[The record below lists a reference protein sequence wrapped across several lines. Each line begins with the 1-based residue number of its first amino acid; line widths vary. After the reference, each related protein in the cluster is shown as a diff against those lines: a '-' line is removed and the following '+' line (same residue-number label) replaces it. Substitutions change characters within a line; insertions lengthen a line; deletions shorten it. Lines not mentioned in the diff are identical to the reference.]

1 MLHMCKVN
9 VEISYICTSVFSG
22 FTADYLYLIEAAWH
36 HYESVN
42 QAILGPNNCFRQSG
56 GKPLSEPMLACYQL
70 DPMEHISFKSYLKIK
85 VFIPENAFENIV
97 CNMMANCL
105 GLEVLTGQ
113 VRLWSTFWLSP
124 HLYRRWFMSSIY
136 ECDLKRS
143 MCVNKIRTTKVFMPS
158 VTQFWFWNVHHHHL
172 YLKQRWVNV
181 LSLLD
186 HQLCILQLI
195 L

>member
-1 MLHMCKVN
+1 MSFPVSLLITRNKLRLRDTIMWN
-9 VEISYICTSVFSG
+9 VSVTRTSLAQIIAFANPAASHYLSQSWLVISWTPRNIFH
-22 FTADYLYLIEAAWH
+22 LNLIWK
-36 HYESVN
+36 SKFF
-42 QAILGPNNCFRQSG
+42 IL
-56 GKPLSEPMLACYQL
+56 
-70 DPMEHISFKSYLKIK
+70 
-85 VFIPENAFENIV
+85 ENAIKNIV
-97 CNMMANCL
+97 CNMSANCL

-113 VRLWSTFWLSP
+113 VRLWSTFGPSP

-143 MCVNKIRTTKVFMPS
+143 MCVKMTRTAKVFMPS
-158 VTQFWFWNVHHHHL
+158 VTQLWFLNVHHHLL
-172 YLKQRWVNV
+172 YLRQRWVNV